1 VTETERL
8 KYCREQIEKTVLTDQ
23 EREEGI
29 LEAKKKKYFK
39 EKHGQYWEEKEFGIK
54 PKEIG

>member
-23 EREEGI
+23 EREEGYF
-29 LEAKKKKYFK
+29 EAKKKKYFK

>member
-39 EKHGQYWEEKEFGIK
+39 EKHGQYWEEKEGKKIVV
-54 PKEIG
+54 

>member
-1 VTETERL
+1 MTETERL

-23 EREEGI
+23 EKEEAI

-39 EKHGQYWEEKEFGIK
+39 EKHKTYWEKYEQKNSD
-54 PKEIG
+54 

>member
-23 EREEGI
+23 EREEGYF
-29 LEAKKKKYFK
+29 EAKKKKYFK
-39 EKHGQYWEEKEFGIK
+39 EKHGQYWEEKEGKKIVV
-54 PKEIG
+54 